1 MNWIDTHAHLYLE
14 AFEEDQLLVVQK
26 ALDCGIEKIM
36 LPNID
41 LDSFPKMMSL
51 CSQFQKNLFPMI
63 GLHPCDVHQNW
74 ESIISELQA
83 QYQPN
88 TFIAVGETG
97 IDLYWDKSTLD
108 WQKEAFKTQ
117 IKWAKEWKL
126 PIVIHARESTA
137 EILEILD
144 ENMGEDLT
152 GIFHCFSGNESEA
165 KRIMEYKT
173 FKLGIGGSVTYKN
186 SSLPSILKNIP
197 LSYIVLETDSPF
209 LPPTPHRG
217 KRNESS
223 YIPIIGDFVAT
234 IYEIPTKEIAKITTQ
249 NALEIFKFA

>member
-1 MNWIDTHAHLYLE
+1 
-14 AFEEDQLLVVQK
+14 
-26 ALDCGIEKIM
+26 
-36 LPNID
+36 
-41 LDSFPKMMSL
+41 
-51 CSQFQKNLFPMI
+51 
-63 GLHPCDVHQNW
+63 
-74 ESIISELQA
+74 
-83 QYQPN
+83 
-88 TFIAVGETG
+88 
-97 IDLYWDKSTLD
+97 
-108 WQKEAFKTQ
+108 
-117 IKWAKEWKL
+117 
-126 PIVIHARESTA
+126 
-137 EILEILD
+137 
-144 ENMGEDLT
+144 MGEDLT